1 MRKEEQNKREEMIP
15 FHGERSY
22 RVGVIHLKMVREKR
36 SLYGM
41 GNFTSPENAAEII
54 RPLFDSVD
62 REMVVAVSIDV
73 KGSPIAAEV
82 VAIGS
87 LDCCIVSMRELF
99 KHAVLSNAAGLL
111 CFHNHPSGDPEPS
124 KEDVEITRRMI
135 EAGELLGIPLV
146 VHIILGD
153 SGFVSLKDRGC
164 GNLWANAP

>member
-1 MRKEEQNKREEMIP
+1 MSKEEQNKREETIP
-15 FHGERSY
+15 FHGELNY
-22 RVGVIHLKMVREKR
+22 RIGVVHLKMVREER

-41 GNFTSPENAAEII
+41 GSFASPENAAEII
-54 RPLFDSVD
+54 RPLFDGAD
-62 REMVVAVSIDV
+62 REMVVALSMDV
-73 KGSPIAAEV
+73 KGNPIAAEV

-99 KHAVLSNAAGLL
+99 KHAVLSNAAALL

-124 KEDVEITRRMI
+124 KEDVEITKRMI
-135 EAGELLGIPLV
+135 KAGELLGIPLV
-146 VHIILGD
+146 DHIILGD